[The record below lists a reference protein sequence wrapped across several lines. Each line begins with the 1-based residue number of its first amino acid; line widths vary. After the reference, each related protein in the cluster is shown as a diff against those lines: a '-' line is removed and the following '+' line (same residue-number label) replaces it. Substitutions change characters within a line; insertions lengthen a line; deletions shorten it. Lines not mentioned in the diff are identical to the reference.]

1 MCEYCG
7 CQDVP
12 AIAELTAEHDDIV
25 AQMAKV
31 TEALDRGDAE
41 GASQVCKQMLT
52 VLGPHTT
59 VEEQGLFPAM
69 RGEFAEQVEALQAEH
84 RAIEAVLAEPPTN
97 PDWPARLTAA
107 LHQLREHILK
117 EQDGVFPASLA
128 ILAPEDWDHLDEVRA
143 GTQR

>member
-7 CQDVP
+7 CQDIP
-12 AIAELTAEHDDIV
+12 AIAKLTAEHDDIV
-25 AQMAKV
+25 ALMAQV
-31 TEALDRGDAE
+31 AEALAGGDAE
-41 GASQVCKQMLT
+41 GAAQVCKQLLT
-52 VLGPHTT
+52 VLRPHTT

-69 RGEFAEQVEALQAEH
+69 RGEFADQVEALQAEH
-84 RAIEAVLAEPPTN
+84 RAIEAMLAEPPTN
-97 PDWPARLTAA
+97 AEWPRRLTAA

-143 GTQR
+143 ATQR